1 MPEDEHY
8 FGLGDKSGP
17 LDHRN
22 LAFTMWNMDMY
33 GWQESTDPLYKDIPF
48 LLAMR
53 NGSAYGI
60 FLDNT
65 YRSNFDFGKE
75 SRDFYSFGADGGE
88 LDYYFFYGP
97 EPKRVIQ
104 DFTALVGRSPL
115 PPLFALGYQQCRY
128 SYYPEARVREIAARI
143 SQAQDS
149 RRCHLSRHRLPA
161 EQPPLHRRS
170 RTLPALSKG
179 WSRT

>member
-1 MPEDEHY
+1 
-8 FGLGDKSGP
+8 
-17 LDHRN
+17 
-22 LAFTMWNMDMY
+22 MDMY

-75 SRDFYSFGADGGE
+75 SRDFYSFGAEGGE

-97 EPKRVIQ
+97 DPKRVIQ
-104 DFTALVGRSPL
+104 DFTGSHRTFSAAAAFCSGLPAVPLQLLSRSTSTRNCP
-115 PPLFALGYQQCRY
+115 
-128 SYYPEARVREIAARI
+128 RI
-143 SQAQDS
+143 SLSQNS
-149 RRCHLSRHRLPA
+149 CGYHLPRYRLST
-161 EQPPLHRRS
+161 EQPSLHR
-170 RTLPALSKG
+170 
-179 WSRT
+179 